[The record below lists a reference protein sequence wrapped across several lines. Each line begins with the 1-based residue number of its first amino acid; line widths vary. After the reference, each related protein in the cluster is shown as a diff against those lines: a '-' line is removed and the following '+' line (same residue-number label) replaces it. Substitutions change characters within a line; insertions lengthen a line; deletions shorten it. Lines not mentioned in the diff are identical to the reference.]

1 LISKVYIVACDHCR
15 NRMEVLKT
23 SSVSGAFRAVRKLKW
38 KTDKNN
44 AVHICVECQAVL
56 KEKKAAA
63 KVKP

>member
-1 LISKVYIVACDHCR
+1 
-15 NRMEVLKT
+15 MEVLKT